1 MGNKKARSSDNNIA
15 QNRIARH
22 DYFIEDD
29 IEVGMVLEGWEV
41 KSLRA
46 GNLQLKESY
55 VMVKNGEMWLIGA
68 HISPLNSASTHVNA
82 DPRRTRKLL
91 AHSSEIHR
99 LAGLVERK
107 GYTLVALNAYWSRGR
122 AKLKVGIAKGK
133 KSHDKRASIKD
144 RDWKRDQARILKP
157 S

>member
-1 MGNKKARSSDNNIA
+1 MASKKKKPADNTIA
-15 QNRIARH
+15 QNRLARH
-22 DYFIEDD
+22 DYFIEDE
-29 IEVGMVLEGWEV
+29 IEVGIVLEGWEV

-55 VMVKNGEMWLIGA
+55 VMVKDGEMWLIGA
-68 HISPLNSASTHVNA
+68 HISPLTSTSTHVKA

-99 LAGLVERK
+99 LVGLVERK
-107 GYTLVALNAYWSRGR
+107 GYTLVALSAYWKRGR
-122 AKLKVGIAKGK
+122 AKLKIGIARGK
-133 KSHDKRASIKD
+133 KSHDKRASIKE

>member
-1 MGNKKARSSDNNIA
+1 MGNKKSKTPDNTIA

-22 DYFIEDD
+22 DYFIDDD
-29 IEVGMVLEGWEV
+29 IEVGMSLEGWEV

-55 VMVKNGEMWLIGA
+55 VMIKNGEMWITGA

-91 AHSSEIHR
+91 AHRSEIDR
-99 LAGLVERK
+99 LGGMVERK
-107 GYTLVALNAYWSRGR
+107 GFTLVALSAYWVRGK
-122 AKLKVGIAKGK
+122 AKLKIGVAKGK
-133 KSHDKRASIKD
+133 KSHDKRASVKE

-157 S
+157 G

>member
-1 MGNKKARSSDNNIA
+1 MGNKKTRSSDNNIA

-99 LAGLVERK
+99 LMGLVERK
-107 GYTLVALNAYWSRGR
+107 GYTLVALSAYWSRGR